1 MLYTLKT
8 MASVTLLQLL
18 SVSICGRKSPVSS
31 CKLSRK
37 IYWLR
42 RPVNAL
48 PGNAVILLA
57 RFLHFFDVCI
67 FCSPADSLTGA
78 LAIGTMRERST
89 GNFERIMD
97 DNGIIW
103 EDMDTLPD
111 VSDSELDQLADRL
124 SPSGS
129 EAIPVNK
136 QINVP
141 VGNIGRIDESVNQ
154 HSNDFP
160 NTNHIE
166 DGLTSTH
173 RSDAKAQLGEKTDA
187 DIEKA
192 VSNYDH
198 RVDHIDGTVGLY
210 PHGNNKDNTVNKE
223 ENSCEEKSIS
233 IQVNKER
240 SVGHKSLMRRGS
252 SSKQFKPIDKTS
264 SGKSSSS
271 EKDLTSGGK
280 EIHEFMSKSP
290 GITGHESQN
299 CGLDISETG
308 VKNKHNHDMKNDNQ
322 ISDDH
327 NKVSAILEEK
337 LKLIS
342 EKYNLK
348 RHNLDHS
355 DERDQMQSISDKYR
369 QRRKNIVDNL
379 MSRCSHNNVSS
390 FKSSNFNR
398 SLSLPEHN
406 KETEDREMHSTS
418 ETHSHGRPSIV
429 NNDAHNETNVKFNG
443 PQYLDVSTVAKDS
456 SYHESD
462 VKEVN
467 EGNKKL
473 EHEAK
478 LTVKNL
484 NEMSNKLEETRT
496 QNEVQLAIVPRD
508 KGVSTFQIGN
518 FNEIIQAKTPETKI
532 NQSIENENTN
542 EYRNISAVN
551 RTFPNDQVGEV
562 NEVEVN
568 RSSPIHTSEK
578 LNENETNNETDS
590 VSEADVDNLDINADS
605 SDPMKSMSR
614 RIYRQNC
621 EMDDEVPEHLQN
633 VESFNDENDIHQN
646 KVDHEDSSAGFSI
659 FAEPIDDT
667 CSVGEDSNTQSMIDR
682 SHYIDTDIDLDT
694 DTESHYK
701 GIAPGRGDGS
711 DSISRSMSAEYGHNG
726 QRLKSSRNTMSSA
739 SSQG

>member
-1 MLYTLKT
+1 
-8 MASVTLLQLL
+8 MAFVSLLQLL
-18 SVSICGRKSPVSS
+18 SVYDVRKMSYILISS
-31 CKLSRK
+31 FLGEL
-37 IYWLR
+37 YWFR

-48 PGNAVILLA
+48 PGNAGILLA
-57 RFLHFFDVCI
+57 RLLHCFDVCI
-67 FCSPADSLTGA
+67 FSPTDSLTGA
-78 LAIGTMRERST
+78 LAIGTMKERST

-129 EAIPVNK
+129 EAIPINK
-136 QINVP
+136 QINVS

-154 HSNDFP
+154 HSNDSAV
-160 NTNHIE
+160 TNHTE
-166 DGLTSTH
+166 DGLTSTR
-173 RSDAKAQLGEKTDA
+173 RSDANAQSGEKTDA

-192 VSNYDH
+192 VSNSDH
-198 RVDHIDGTVGLY
+198 IVDHIDGTVRLY
-210 PHGNNKDNTVNKE
+210 QQGNNKDNTVNKE
-223 ENSCEEKSIS
+223 ENSGEEQSMI

-240 SVGHKSLMRRGS
+240 SIGHTSLMRQES
-252 SSKQFKPIDKTS
+252 SSKQFKPIDKTN

-290 GITGHESQN
+290 GIIGNESQN
-299 CGLDISETG
+299 CRLDISETG
-308 VKNKHNHDMKNDNQ
+308 VKRNHNMKNDNQ

-327 NKVSAILEEK
+327 NKVSTILEEK

-355 DERDQMQSISDKYR
+355 DEKNQMQSISDKYR
-369 QRRKNIVDNL
+369 QRRKDIVDNL

-398 SLSLPEHN
+398 SLSLPEHS
-406 KETEDREMHSTS
+406 KEIEDRE
-418 ETHSHGRPSIV
+418 THSLPENHSHMRPSIV
-429 NNDAHNETNVKFNG
+429 TNDATNETNMKFDG
-443 PQYLDVSTVAKDS
+443 PQDLNICTVSNDS

-462 VKEVN
+462 VKEIN
-467 EGNKKL
+467 ESNKKL
-473 EHEAK
+473 EHGAK
-478 LTVKNL
+478 LKVENI
-484 NEMSNKLEETRT
+484 NEMSKKLEETGTR
-496 QNEVQLAIVPRD
+496 NEVQMAIVPPD
-508 KGVSTFQIGN
+508 NGVSTFQIGN
-518 FNEIIQAKTPETKI
+518 FKEIIRAKTPETKI
-532 NQSIENENTN
+532 NQSIEKENTN
-542 EYRNISAVN
+542 EDRNVSTVN
-551 RTFPNDQVGEV
+551 KTLPNDHISEV
-562 NEVEVN
+562 NELEVN
-568 RSSPIHTSEK
+568 RSSPIHTSET

-590 VSEADVDNLDINADS
+590 VSEAEVDNLDMDADS
-605 SDPMKSMSR
+605 RDPMKSMSR

-633 VESFNDENDIHQN
+633 VHQN
-646 KVDHEDSSAGFSI
+646 KVHEDSSAGFSI

-701 GIAPGRGDGS
+701 GIAPGRGDGR